1 MRKELDEDW
10 LIKKSTNLQSKRE
23 ETPAKVSMKNDLL
36 KKKKLEFANSST
48 SQETM
53 LREDNFASPENLK
66 HVTFLKFDKRGTIF
80 HL

>member
-1 MRKELDEDW
+1 
-10 LIKKSTNLQSKRE
+10 
-23 ETPAKVSMKNDLL
+23 MKNDLL

-66 HVTFLKFDKRGTIF
+66 YVTFLKFDKRGTIF